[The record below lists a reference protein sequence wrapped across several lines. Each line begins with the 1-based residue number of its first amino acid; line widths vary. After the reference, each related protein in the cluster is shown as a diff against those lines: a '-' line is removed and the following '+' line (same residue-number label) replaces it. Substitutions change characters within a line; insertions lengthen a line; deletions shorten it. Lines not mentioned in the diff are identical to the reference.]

1 MIKFLKEWIIP
12 ALIAIILG
20 FLINKFIFFN
30 VNVPTKSMYP
40 TITPGDRIF
49 SLRTYKQSSIKRGDI
64 LVFHS
69 DELNK
74 DLIKRVVGLP
84 GENVE
89 IQSDGSV
96 YINGELLEENYVSSF
111 SDTTGSFNVP
121 EGCYLFLGDNRG
133 NSIDAR
139 LWENPYIS
147 FEDIQGEGKFI
158 IFPFDRFGKLK

>member
-12 ALIAIILG
+12 AVIAIILG

-49 SLRTYKQSSIKRGDI
+49 SLRMHKPSSIERGDV

-69 DELNK
+69 EELNK
-74 DLIKRVVGLP
+74 DLIKRVIGLP
-84 GENVE
+84 GETVE

-96 YINGELLEENYVSSF
+96 YINGEYLKEDYVSSS
-111 SDTTGSFNVP
+111 SDITGSFNIP
-121 EGCYLFLGDNRG
+121 PNCYLFLGDNRG

-139 LWENPYIS
+139 LWENPYIP
-147 FEDIQGEGKFI
+147 FDQIQGEGKFI
-158 IFPFDRFGKLK
+158 IFPFSRFGKLK

>member
-1 MIKFLKEWIIP
+1 VIKFLKEWIIP

-30 VNVPTKSMYP
+30 VKVPTKSMYP

-49 SLRTYKQSSIKRGDI
+49 SLRTYRPSSIERGDI

-69 DELNK
+69 NELNK

-84 GENVE
+84 GETVE

-96 YINGELLEENYVSSF
+96 YIDGEYLKEDYVSSI
-111 SDTTGSFNVP
+111 SNITGTFNVP

-133 NSIDAR
+133 NSVDAR
-139 LWENPYIS
+139 LWENPYIP
-147 FEDIQGEGKFI
+147 FEQIEGEGKTI